1 MTSETTH
8 ACRPLRRNLASEFEA
23 EAIPQRGDLL
33 STATQLLGNRE
44 RAEDIVQD
52 VYLLAWKH
60 FERFEPGTKCRAW
73 LFTILYNAVR
83 NYRRKWQN
91 VNALTQP
98 GEFLER
104 QAAQPLEI
112 AQELTDPEVL
122 HAVAS
127 IPPMFR
133 RAILL
138 VDVNDFSYREAA
150 RILEVPIGTVMSRLS
165 RGRALLRERLARQA
179 GPHGNSIG
187 NSGEHEDSPRVRH
200 AAEWPRGRASF
211 N

>member
-1 MTSETTH
+1 M
-8 ACRPLRRNLASEFEA
+8 
-23 EAIPQRGDLL
+23 

-91 VNALTQP
+91 VDVLTQP
-98 GEFLER
+98 EEFLER

-112 AQELTDPEVL
+112 SQKLTDPEVL
-122 HAVAS
+122 EAVDS

-133 RAILL
+133 RTVLL
-138 VDVNDFSYREAA
+138 VDVNDFSYKEAA
-150 RILEVPIGTVMSRLS
+150 RILDVPIGTAMSRLS
-165 RGRALLRERLARQA
+165 RGRALLSEHLARQA
-179 GPHGNSIG
+179 GSHGITRKNPG
-187 NSGEHEDSPRVRH
+187 KREFPTGTHRSPGT
-200 AAEWPRGRASF
+200 PRGRASL